1 MGVEPRKAAMYVRMS
16 TDHQRYSTENQEDAI
31 LEYASHRNIEIIT
44 TYADA
49 GKSGLNIGGREAL
62 QRLISDVETKKAEF
76 SIILVLDVT
85 RWGRFQ
91 DADES
96 AYYEYI
102 CRRAGIDVQYVAE
115 QFENDGSP
123 VSTIVKGVKR
133 AMAGEYSRELS
144 AKVFAGQCRLI
155 EKGFRQGGPAGYGL
169 RRMLLDEQGN
179 EKGTL
184 KRGEHKSLQT
194 DRVVLVPGPDDEIEM
209 VRWIYECFVDQ
220 QMSEKEI
227 SDRLNAQGVLTDWE
241 RAWTRGVPE
250 EKIAA
255 ALNIDARSIIAK
267 RDLLKGI
274 CAEAAELLKDKM
286 VPIATFPVLKRM
298 KAFRQIEAATLMN
311 DAGLYSK
318 SYADAL
324 FAATPKD
331 QLVNP
336 EKPKKVKGLDED
348 QMARM
353 ESEMESLQREYR
365 LIEENYGKDVLNLT
379 LAKGYLGSL
388 LGNAKVVRYLAQHNP
403 DILSQFQKIADI
415 TSLSKEVA

>member
-1 MGVEPRKAAMYVRMS
+1 MDKKKPSKKTALPQAKIRAGFDSETVDLKIDQIILIKIVTPAARKSQKYKQIFASIREVGIIEPPVISRDPQSRGRYILLDGHMRVDALKELGETEVTCLIS
-16 TDHQRYSTENQEDAI
+16 TDDEAFTYNKHVNRLSTVQEHRMILRAI
-31 LEYASHRNIEIIT
+31 E
-44 TYADA
+44 
-49 GKSGLNIGGREAL
+49 
-62 QRLISDVETKKAEF
+62 
-76 SIILVLDVT
+76 
-85 RWGRFQ
+85 
-91 DADES
+91 
-96 AYYEYI
+96 
-102 CRRAGIDVQYVAE
+102 
-115 QFENDGSP
+115 
-123 VSTIVKGVKR
+123 
-133 AMAGEYSRELS
+133 
-144 AKVFAGQCRLI
+144 
-155 EKGFRQGGPAGYGL
+155 
-169 RRMLLDEQGN
+169 
-179 EKGTL
+179 
-184 KRGEHKSLQT
+184 
-194 DRVVLVPGPDDEIEM
+194 
-209 VRWIYECFVDQ
+209 
-220 QMSEKEI
+220 
-227 SDRLNAQGVLTDWE
+227 
-241 RAWTRGVPE
+241 RGVPE

-255 ALNIDARSIIAK
+255 ALNIDARSIVAK

-274 CAEAAELLKDKM
+274 CEEAAELLKDKM

-365 LIEENYGKDVLNLT
+365 LIEENYGKDVLYLT

-388 LGNAKVVRYLAQHNP
+388 LSNAKVVRYLAQHNP

-415 TSLSKEVA
+415 TSLSKEAAA

>member
-1 MGVEPRKAAMYVRMS
+1 MDSKKSSKKAALPQTKIRAGFDSETIDLKIDQIILIKIVTPAARKSQKYKQIFASIREVGIIEPPVISRDSQSRGRYILLDGHMRVDALKELGETEVTCLIS
-16 TDHQRYSTENQEDAI
+16 TDDEAFTYNKHVNRLSTVQEHRMILRAI
-31 LEYASHRNIEIIT
+31 E
-44 TYADA
+44 
-49 GKSGLNIGGREAL
+49 
-62 QRLISDVETKKAEF
+62 
-76 SIILVLDVT
+76 
-85 RWGRFQ
+85 
-91 DADES
+91 
-96 AYYEYI
+96 
-102 CRRAGIDVQYVAE
+102 
-115 QFENDGSP
+115 
-123 VSTIVKGVKR
+123 
-133 AMAGEYSRELS
+133 
-144 AKVFAGQCRLI
+144 
-155 EKGFRQGGPAGYGL
+155 
-169 RRMLLDEQGN
+169 
-179 EKGTL
+179 
-184 KRGEHKSLQT
+184 
-194 DRVVLVPGPDDEIEM
+194 
-209 VRWIYECFVDQ
+209 
-220 QMSEKEI
+220 
-227 SDRLNAQGVLTDWE
+227 
-241 RAWTRGVPE
+241 RGVPE

-415 TSLSKEVA
+415 TSLSKEAAA